1 MKIFIL
7 ISIYHNIICLRL
19 YTLETENFK
28 DDEEQHKPLQSSDKT
43 VATLTSQNGKNT
55 LSYNLNSY
63 FILVAT
69 KPTEKAG
76 IYYHCKMYYEEKAT
90 LEYEWKIMFTVVKD
104 LDALEQVI
112 I

>member
-1 MKIFIL
+1 MV
-7 ISIYHNIICLRL
+7 R
-19 YTLETENFK
+19 T
-28 DDEEQHKPLQSSDKT
+28 P
-43 VATLTSQNGKNT
+43 

-76 IYYHCKMYYEEKAT
+76 IYCYCKIYYEEKAT

-104 LDALEQVI
+104 LDALQQVI

>member
-1 MKIFIL
+1 MW
-7 ISIYHNIICLRL
+7 L

-28 DDEEQHKPLQSSDKT
+28 DDEEQHKPLQSSEKT
-43 VATLTSQNGKNT
+43 VATLTS

-76 IYYHCKMYYEEKAT
+76 IFYYCKIYEEKAT
-90 LEYEWKIMFTVVKD
+90 LEYKWKIMFTVVKD
-104 LDALEQVI
+104 LDALQQVI